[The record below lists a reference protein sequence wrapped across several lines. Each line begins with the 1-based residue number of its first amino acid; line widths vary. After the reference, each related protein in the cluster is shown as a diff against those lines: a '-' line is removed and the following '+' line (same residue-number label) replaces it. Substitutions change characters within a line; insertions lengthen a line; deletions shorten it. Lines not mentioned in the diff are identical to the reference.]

1 MIYFLP
7 FFLASSGFF
16 AMRILLGVTSRT
28 SSTAKYSTHASS
40 DISIG
45 AVNPTVIPLFADL
58 MFVNAFSLHT
68 LTSKSPGRWWI
79 PTLRIQKI
87 IRL

>member
-1 MIYFLP
+1 
-7 FFLASSGFF
+7 
-16 AMRILLGVTSRT
+16 MRNLLGVTSRT
-28 SSTAKYSTHASS
+28 SSAAKYSTQESS

-45 AVNPTVIPLFADL
+45 AVSPTVIPLFADL
-58 MFVNAFSLHT
+58 MFVNAFCLHT

-79 PTLRIQKI
+79 PTLLIQRS